1 MSKRPKKLVNTTAT
15 ARLKQDFLRLTKDP
29 VPYVTAAPMPSNILE
44 WHYVVTGPEKT
55 PYEGGL
61 YHGKLVFPR
70 EFPFKPPS
78 IYMIT
83 PSGRFKVNTRLCL
96 SISDFHPDT
105 WNPAWSV
112 SSILTGLVSFMTE
125 KTPTLGSLET
135 SDYTKRQLALQSL
148 ECNLQN
154 KVFVELFPDLCDDI
168 RDKLKELQAGVATAS
183 ASTTTSLSTTT
194 SPSSSLQPAGK
205 ARREESPALRGAG
218 VVGGGGVAGG
228 GGGGEAV
235 VNGIQ
240 GGGILRVAWDGAA
253 FIAGNAA
260 NIFVILGF
268 AIFAYTVRYVL
279 GTVE

>member
-1 MSKRPKKLVNTTAT
+1 MSKRSKKLVNTTAT

-29 VPYVTAAPMPSNILE
+29 VPYVTAAPLPSNILE

-55 PYEGGL
+55 PYEGGV

-112 SSILTGLVSFMTE
+112 SSILTGLVSFMVE

-135 SDYTKRQLALQSL
+135 SDYTKRQLAIQSL
-148 ECNLQN
+148 EFNLGN
-154 KVFVELFPDLCDDI
+154 KIFVELFPEICDEIREKVKDL
-168 RDKLKELQAGVATAS
+168 RAGVATSS
-183 ASTTTSLSTTT
+183 ASSS
-194 SPSSSLQPAGK
+194 SSSSSSLIKAASSTKSNGK
-205 ARREESPALRGAG
+205 HPREESPALRGAG
-218 VVGGGGVAGG
+218 EAGG
-228 GGGGEAV
+228 GANAGNGIEGGGL
-235 VNGIQ
+235 
-240 GGGILRVAWDGAA
+240 LRVAWGGAA
-253 FIAGNAA
+253 IIAGNVA
-260 NIFVILGF
+260 NICVFLGF
-268 AIFAYTVRYVL
+268 AVFAFTVRYVL
-279 GTVE
+279 GTVDQ

>member
-1 MSKRPKKLVNTTAT
+1 MASKRPKKMVNTTAT
-15 ARLKQDFLRLTKDP
+15 ARLKQDYMRLQKDP
-29 VPYVTAAPMPSNILE
+29 VPYVTAAPLPSNILE

-78 IYMIT
+78 IYMVT

-112 SSILTGLVSFMTE
+112 ASILTGLVSFMTE

-148 ECNLQN
+148 EFNLQN
-154 KVFVELFPDLCDDI
+154 KIFLELFPDLCDDI
-168 RDKLKELQAGVATAS
+168 REKLQDLQTGVATA
-183 ASTTTSLSTTT
+183 TSSGLFTSSSSSS
-194 SPSSSLQPAGK
+194 SPSSVAAPARQPK
-205 ARREESPALRGAG
+205 EDSPALKGPFPGKRL
-218 VVGGGGVAGG
+218 AGG
-228 GGGGEAV
+228 DADAEDAAHGAA
-235 VNGIQ
+235 
-240 GGGILRVAWDGAA
+240 GILRVAQGGAA
-253 FIAGNAA
+253 FVAANAA
-260 NIFVILGF
+260 NIFVIVGF
-268 AIFAYTVRYVL
+268 ALFAYTVSYVL